1 VSTQEHLKTPTSISK
16 TTCST
21 TMSVLKA
28 YPGSCHCGKVQY
40 QLKLKFPPDMTSM
53 RNEDTIRIY
62 KCNCTVCQK
71 MGFFHC
77 RPITPAEDFILMSDP
92 TELGEYRASTKKC
105 AWYFCKDCGC
115 RVVGVV
121 GEWVEG
127 DLHVEQWAGT
137 KKEQDGDALR
147 KVWKTKG
154 KMITTEVDGMYA
166 CNDTRRSDKE
176 TNS

>member
-1 VSTQEHLKTPTSISK
+1 
-16 TTCST
+16 
-21 TMSVLKA
+21 MSVLKA
-28 YPGSCHCGKVQY
+28 CPGSCHCGKVQY

-115 RVVGVV
+115 RVVGLV
-121 GEWVEG
+121 GEWAEG
-127 DLHVEQWAGT
+127 DLDVEQWAGA

-166 CNDTRRSDKE
+166 CNDTRLSKRESDSWIAAKYH
-176 TNS
+176 